1 MLLGCKHRHLPCKA
15 VSPAMERPSEAVPWG
30 AVADEMNGLLGDV
43 GRSQFKQVKRKNR
56 CSNVGKGEPRS

>member
-1 MLLGCKHRHLPCKA
+1 
-15 VSPAMERPSEAVPWG
+15 MERPSEAVPWG

-43 GRSQFKQVKRKNR
+43 GRSRFKQVKRKNR